1 MVNASITADGTGLAA
16 GKVCREKE
24 EKRDRKEGGKNRET
38 ILKEKQFSH

>member
-24 EKRDRKEGGKNRET
+24 EKRDSKEEKTET